1 MQVISNDT
9 EFRQALEQ
17 LDPISQRVVAVK
29 FVENV
34 LALGDDRRISRAL
47 ETAADTQASE
57 EELSSALKQARAAA
71 LESHTR
77 CGADGD
83 WREQAGYFVAR
94 AAASAFGTAKK
105 SGLAWSA
112 AMSCRM
118 ARTCTEIDT
127 ETDTSGQESAAQY
140 ATLSEFL
147 NH

>member
-34 LALGDDRRISRAL
+34 LALGDDGRISRVL

-57 EELSSALKQARAAA
+57 EALSSALKQARAAA

-105 SGLAWSA
+105 SGPAWSA

-127 ETDTSGQESAAQY
+127 ETDTSDQESAAQY